1 MWELT
6 VPPAS
11 RKVEKLKAKGNV
23 HRLVSLLGHRDET
36 VADEAQAALVSLGH
50 PLAVPHLAAALADEA
65 VRERAASVLVAFGN
79 TQLVHALKVMD
90 VESAC
95 RVLDVLADERVLE
108 LLGALPE
115 TRAAELSRVVDTLTD
130 ERILELLGTLP
141 EDKAATLRRRSIH
154 RLRRLKDP
162 RAFDHLV
169 ESVAHGAE
177 ESVEAAAALE
187 ERGDERA
194 IAPIKAAIRRND
206 PTKHM
211 LKLRLLG
218 KLGDAWAVDQL
229 VAIIT
234 DPEAGRDP
242 KLDELQAR
250 YHDPG
255 DPLVTSAELTRRI
268 AIGYLAGEIGYG
280 GKWVPGV
287 GGPRAVDALLEVL
300 ENPPIPAFLE
310 DAVFEALGEL
320 GDARAIEPLRRFL
333 EIQRLKREQERVG
346 RGEGGLKSGIFP
358 AEPAEPT
365 MSERRASRALERL
378 GVSEP

>member
-1 MWELT
+1 M
-6 VPPAS
+6 PPGG

-23 HRLVSLLGHRDET
+23 QRLVSLLGHRDEA

-50 PLAVPHLAAALADEA
+50 PLAVPDLAAALEDEA
-65 VRERAASVLVAFGN
+65 ARERAASVLVAFGD

-90 VESAC
+90 VESAR

-115 TRAAELSRVVDTLTD
+115 TRAAELSRVLDALTD
-130 ERILELLGTLP
+130 ERILELLETLP
-141 EDKAATLRRRSIH
+141 EHKAAMLRRWSIH
-154 RLRRLKDP
+154 RLRGLRDP

-169 ESVAHGAE
+169 ASVAHRAE
-177 ESVEAAAALE
+177 ESVQAAAALE

-194 IAPIKAAIRRND
+194 ITPIKAAIRGKD

-211 LKLRLLG
+211 LALRLLG

-250 YHDPG
+250 HHDPG
-255 DPLVTSAELTRRI
+255 DPLVTSAESTRRI
-268 AIGYLAGEIGYG
+268 AIGYLAGETGYG

-333 EIQRLKREQERVG
+333 EKQRLKRERERVG
-346 RGEGGLKSGIFP
+346 RGAGGLKSGIFP

-365 MSERRASRALERL
+365 MSERRAARALEQL